1 MVIAMSVLILCGME
15 IIKVMSRNEY
25 TAGWFQSGIN
35 SISNFL
41 AGNKSYD
48 NSNDAMSALFN
59 DDFWKLPP
67 FPRVL
72 IGTGHSLYLAEGY
85 NHSDVGYINEIW
97 IWGIIGCVVFYGT
110 IIKQC
115 GVLMRN
121 KNQLYS
127 FIGIFLMLSYFF
139 FNINA
144 AALGYK
150 PGPAGW

>member
-15 IIKVMSRNEY
+15 IIKVMSTNEY

-67 FPRVL
+67 FQE
-72 IGTGHSLYLAEGY
+72 Y
-85 NHSDVGYINEIW
+85 
-97 IWGIIGCVVFYGT
+97 
-110 IIKQC
+110 
-115 GVLMRN
+115 
-121 KNQLYS
+121 
-127 FIGIFLMLSYFF
+127 
-139 FNINA
+139 
-144 AALGYK
+144 
-150 PGPAGW
+150 